1 LAPAVAAGPGETA
14 FDAWIRVAH
23 DGVITVSVPQLEMGQ
38 GIATL
43 LAQIVAV
50 EIGADW
56 RQVGVSFAP
65 VSELYAN
72 APLAARW
79 AELWMPMAP
88 EGGIAPMAGRRCTG
102 RRTGVSWPPPTAC
115 RSRPM
120 RAH

>member
-1 LAPAVAAGPGETA
+1 LALPLQPGPGETA

-72 APLAARW
+72 ARW
-79 AELWMPMAP
+79 PR
-88 EGGIAPMAGRRCTG
+88 AGRNCGCPWRPKAALPPWLDG
-102 RRTGVSWPPPTAC
+102 AALGAGPAFHGHRRRHVDPGL
-115 RSRPM
+115 
-120 RAH
+120 